1 VRLQLIAAAI
11 ASSFTLA
18 TATADPTEPEAV
30 TSSFRVYADDDH
42 VTVISPSTRVIAGLG
57 PRTSLAVDATVD
69 AVTGASVDVVSSA
82 SPATVHERR
91 VELGTSVTRIVPV
104 GAATSLSA
112 GGQLSHENDYD
123 AFRAFASARAELA
136 ERNTTLALR
145 YAAGHDIARAVS
157 IPSFRRTRNSH
168 QLTTTLSQVLDK
180 HTVADLIGEVAW
192 ASGYHANPYRTVPVG
207 LPSWPLP
214 MLVDEVTPARRA
226 SLAVAGRVRRAIV
239 DDWFATS
246 TYRFYVDDWSV
257 TSHTA
262 TVELFHQVAER
273 WLVGALGRGYLQDG
287 AAFYRASYVA
297 TDEPPALRT
306 RDRTLGPMR
315 SLYVSATVDTTV
327 GPDWH
332 LVLALGV
339 LASWFPEFPAQAER
353 RAVIAT
359 TSLSVP
365 L

>member
-1 VRLQLIAAAI
+1 VRLQLISVAI
-11 ASSFTLA
+11 ASTFA
-18 TATADPTEPEAV
+18 TATADPTEPDAV

-42 VTVISPSTRVIAGLG
+42 VTVISPSTRLVAALG
-57 PRTSLAVDATVD
+57 TRTSLAVDATID

-104 GAATSLSA
+104 GAATSVSA

-123 AFRAFASARAELA
+123 AFRASANARAELA
-136 ERNTTLALR
+136 ERNTTLSLR
-145 YAAGHDIARAVS
+145 YVAGHDIARAVS

-168 QLTTTLSQVLDK
+168 QLTTTLSQVLDR
-180 HTVADLIGEVAW
+180 HTVADLIGEVTW

-207 LPSWPLP
+207 MPSWPLP
-214 MLVDEVTPARRA
+214 MLVGEVTPVRRA

-239 DDWFATS
+239 GDWFATS
-246 TYRFYVDDWSV
+246 TYRFYLDDWSV

-262 TVELFHQVAER
+262 TVEVFHQVAER
-273 WLVGALGRGYLQDG
+273 WLLGALGRGYLQDG
-287 AAFYRASYVA
+287 ASFYRASYVT
-297 TDEPPALRT
+297 TDEPPTLRT

-315 SLYVSATVDTTV
+315 SVYVSATVDTTV
-327 GPDWH
+327 GLDWH